1 MNLNEFLSTMQ
12 KVNCNID
19 LESIS
24 NETEIIKDL
33 VLDSLEFVELIM
45 LLEKEKG
52 FSFELYESKY
62 QDYYVKNFLEFL

>member
-52 FSFELYESKY
+52 FRFELYESKY